1 MAFGKKDH
9 IVGLDIGSR
18 SIKAAEITETKR
30 GLSLTRF
37 GVVDIAQRG
46 RSLGMH
52 LMLATQKPGGV
63 ITPNIQASRVSRR
76 SFSASARKERARL
89 KRNVHA

>member
-30 GLSLTRF
+30 GLSLTHF
-37 GVVDIAQRG
+37 GIVDIAHG
-46 RSLGMH
+46 
-52 LMLATQKPGGV
+52 AIEK
-63 ITPNIQASRVSRR
+63 
-76 SFSASARKERARL
+76 ARL
-89 KRNVHA
+89 TTLRPSQNLLNSYLNRIILKKATWPCQ